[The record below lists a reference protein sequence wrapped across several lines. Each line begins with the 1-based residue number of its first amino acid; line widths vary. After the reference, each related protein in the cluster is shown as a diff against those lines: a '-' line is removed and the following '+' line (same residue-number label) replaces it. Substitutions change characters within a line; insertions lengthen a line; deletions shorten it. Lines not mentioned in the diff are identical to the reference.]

1 VLDHYY
7 RRYWSKKLQTSS
19 PKKKFYDLSLAERRA
34 LIAEESDIPAETVNA
49 LSGLPGLSAEQAN
62 HMVENA
68 IGTYALPLGIAQ
80 NFVVNGRPVLVPMV
94 IEEPSVIAGA
104 SFMAKLASFRGGFT
118 ASADSPEM
126 IGQLQVLDVA
136 DLDHAAER
144 LLSYKEELL
153 HEAASIDPVLV
164 RLGGGPRDLQVRRI
178 DESPIGPFLAV
189 HLIYDVRDA
198 MGANAVNTALET
210 LAPRVAAICGGRV
223 HLRILSNLAD
233 RRLAKAACTIAL
245 QDLAFAEF
253 SAEKVRDGI
262 IEAWAFAAADPYR
275 AATHNKG
282 IMNGID
288 AVVLATG
295 NDWRAVEAGA
305 HAYAAR
311 SGRYTS
317 LSTWGQDG
325 QGNLTGS
332 LELPMAVGTVGGAT
346 RVHPGAQAALKLMK
360 VESAAQLAEVIVSVG
375 LAQNLAALRALA
387 TEGIQKGHMGLHARQ
402 VAVAAGASET
412 QINRLADQLVAEGVV
427 RVDRA
432 EEILKEW
439 SQDPNGNS

>member
-1 VLDHYY
+1 M
-7 RRYWSKKLQTSS
+7 QTSS

-153 HEAASIDPVLV
+153 HEAAAIDPVLV

-360 VESAAQLAEVIVSVG
+360 VESAAQLAEIIVSVG

-432 EEILKEW
+432 EEILREW